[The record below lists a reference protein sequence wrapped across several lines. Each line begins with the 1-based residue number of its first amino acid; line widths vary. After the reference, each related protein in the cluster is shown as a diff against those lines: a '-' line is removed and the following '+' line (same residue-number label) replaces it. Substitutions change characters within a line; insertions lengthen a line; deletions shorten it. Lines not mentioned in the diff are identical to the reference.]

1 MIGMNESNE
10 DDRQLKMFEFYEKH
24 FVDVVDEKLKL

>member
-10 DDRQLKMFEFYEKH
+10 DYRQLKMFEFYEKH
-24 FVDVVDEKLKL
+24 FVDVEDEKLK